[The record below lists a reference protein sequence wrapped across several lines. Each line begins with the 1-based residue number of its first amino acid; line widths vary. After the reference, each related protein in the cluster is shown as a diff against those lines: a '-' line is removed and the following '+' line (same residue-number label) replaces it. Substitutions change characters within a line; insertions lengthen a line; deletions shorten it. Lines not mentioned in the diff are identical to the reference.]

1 MKTNGIFYACAKEC
15 IALSIL
21 ALISSAPIW
30 AQVSFTSLKSTSFS
44 GQGKKY
50 TTGIKDY
57 YAISAISGTVIRQPQ
72 NSSVDLYTTQPLKS
86 VNAEVEV
93 IYVDKKDVGRDE
105 RLAEKNREAGIESR
119 DISFKPTSFTYPE
132 NSRMDIGIT
141 QYSADQLMLY
151 AKVLKQYAKKNG
163 FDTNYAFF
171 SNMGMRSNKKRFF
184 VVNLATMEVEQ
195 SGLVAHGRGQGPS
208 VYDKQYSN
216 EEGSKC
222 TSLGRYKI
230 YGKYK
235 GGYGEA
241 YKMAGLDS
249 SNKNAYSRNIVL
261 HAMGCIPDKDGVMPA
276 CVSEGC
282 PAVSPQFL
290 SSLGKIIDS
299 RKKPLLLWIFDSNLE
314 EAVVEERLTK
324 NNTGSEITILNKP
337 HTCAIHINSHDDQD
351 IQ

>member
-1 MKTNGIFYACAKEC
+1 MKTNGIICARTKEC
-15 IALSIL
+15 IALLVFAFL
-21 ALISSAPIW
+21 ASSPVL
-30 AQVSFTSLKSTSFS
+30 AQVNFASVKSNLYS
-44 GQGKKY
+44 GQEKKY
-50 TTGIKDY
+50 TTAIKDY
-57 YAISAISGTVIRQPQ
+57 YTVSGEPGRRPHTF
-72 NSSVDLYTTQPLKS
+72 SVDLVTTPSSKGVGTEDEIRFPAGKE
-86 VNAEVEV
+86 VNKE
-93 IYVDKKDVGRDE
+93 D
-105 RLAEKNREAGIESR
+105 RLGGKNKELEIESR

-141 QYSADQLMLY
+141 QYSADQLILY

-184 VVNLATMEVEQ
+184 VINLATMEIEQ

-216 EEGSKC
+216 QEGSKC

-282 PAVSPQFL
+282 PAVSTQFL
-290 SSLGKIIDS
+290 LSLGKIIDS

-314 EAVVEERLTK
+314 EAVVEDRLAK
-324 NNTGSEITILNKP
+324 NKPGSETAIFNKH
-337 HTCAIHINSHDDQD
+337 HTCAIHINSHDEQG

>member
-1 MKTNGIFYACAKEC
+1 MKTNGIIYARVKQC

-21 ALISSAPIW
+21 VLTTSAPVL
-30 AQVSFTSLKSTSFS
+30 AQGSFASIKSNLYS
-44 GQGKKY
+44 GQEKKY
-50 TTGIKDY
+50 TTGIKDD
-57 YAISAISGTVIRQPQ
+57 YAVTGAASHKPPTVLADLFTTPASKVAGTEDETIYIDR
-72 NSSVDLYTTQPLKS
+72 KS
-86 VNAEVEV
+86 VN
-93 IYVDKKDVGRDE
+93 KDD
-105 RLAEKNREAGIESR
+105 RLAEKNKEAEIDSR

-141 QYSADQLMLY
+141 QYSADQLILY
-151 AKVLKQYAKKNG
+151 AKVLKLYAKKNG

-184 VVNLATMEVEQ
+184 VINLATMEIEQ

-216 EEGSKC
+216 QEGSKC

-249 SNKNAYSRNIVL
+249 SNKNAYTRNIVL
-261 HAMGCIPDKDGVMPA
+261 HAMGCIPDRDGVMPA

-290 SSLGKIIDS
+290 SSIGKIIDS
-299 RKKPLLLWIFDSNLE
+299 RKKPVLLWIFDSNLE

-324 NNTGSEITILNKP
+324 NKTGSEIAILNKH
-337 HTCAIHINSHDDQD
+337 HTCAIHMNSHDDQG

>member
-1 MKTNGIFYACAKEC
+1 MKTNGITYAFAKEC

-21 ALISSAPIW
+21 ALFTAVPVL
-30 AQVSFTSLKSTSFS
+30 AQVNFALPKNTSFS
-44 GQGKKY
+44 GQEKKY

-57 YAISAISGTVIRQPQ
+57 YAVSNHQPQ
-72 NSSVDLYTTQPLKS
+72 TISVDLFTSSPAKNYSTEEEID
-86 VNAEVEV
+86 NA
-93 IYVDKKDVGRDE
+93 DKKEVTNIVRP
-105 RLAEKNREAGIESR
+105 AEKNKEAEIESM
-119 DISFKPTSFTYPE
+119 DISFKPTSFIYPE
-132 NSRMDIGIT
+132 NSRVDIGVT
-141 QYSADQLMLY
+141 QYSADQLILY

-163 FDTNYAFF
+163 FDTNFAFF

-184 VVNLATMEVEQ
+184 VINLATMQIEQ

-216 EEGSKC
+216 QEGSKC

-230 YGKYK
+230 FGKYK

-249 SNKNAYSRNIVL
+249 TNKNAYSRNIVL

-282 PAVSPQFL
+282 PAVSTQFL
-290 SSLGKIIDS
+290 LSLGKIIDS
-299 RKKPLLLWIFDSNLE
+299 RKKPVLLWIFDSNLE
-314 EAVVEERLTK
+314 EAVVEDRSAK
-324 NNTGSEITILNKP
+324 NKSENNISNKH

>member
-1 MKTNGIFYACAKEC
+1 MKTNGITYAFARKC

-21 ALISSAPIW
+21 AISSTVPVLS
-30 AQVSFTSLKSTSFS
+30 QVNFASLKSNSFS
-44 GQGKKY
+44 GQEKKY
-50 TTGIKDY
+50 STGIRDY
-57 YAISAISGTVIRQPQ
+57 YAVSSPVIRQP
-72 NSSVDLYTTQPLKS
+72 YTTSADLFTSPEAKILS
-86 VNAEVEV
+86 TEEVV
-93 IYVDKKDVGRDE
+93 YADKTEATINVRP
-105 RLAEKNREAGIESR
+105 AEKNKEADIESR

-132 NSRMDIGIT
+132 NSGRDIGIT
-141 QYSADQLMLY
+141 QYSADQLILY

-184 VVNLATMEVEQ
+184 VINLASMQIEQ

-216 EEGSKC
+216 QEGSKC

-230 YGKYK
+230 CKKYK

-241 YKMAGLDS
+241 YKMVGLDS
-249 SNKNAYSRNIVL
+249 TNKNAYSRNIVL
-261 HAMGCIPDKDGVMPA
+261 HAMGCIPDKDGIMPA

-282 PAVSPQFL
+282 PAVSTQFL

-299 RKKPLLLWIFDSNLE
+299 RKKPVLLWIFDSNLE
-314 EAVVEERLTK
+314 EAVVEERSAK
-324 NNTGSEITILNKP
+324 NKPGSENTILNKQ
-337 HTCAIHINSHDDQD
+337 HTCAIHIDRHDD
-351 IQ
+351 

>member
-1 MKTNGIFYACAKEC
+1 MKTNGIIYARAKEC

-21 ALISSAPIW
+21 TFITSAPVL
-30 AQVSFTSLKSTSFS
+30 AQVNFASIKSNLYS
-44 GQGKKY
+44 GQEKKY
-50 TTGIKDY
+50 TTAIKDY
-57 YAISAISGTVIRQPQ
+57 YAVSGAVSRKPYTV
-72 NSSVDLYTTQPLKS
+72 SVDLFMTPASKGVSIEDETSFPERKE
-86 VNAEVEV
+86 VNKE
-93 IYVDKKDVGRDE
+93 D
-105 RLAEKNREAGIESR
+105 RLAAKDKELEIESR

-141 QYSADQLMLY
+141 QYSADQLILY

-171 SNMGMRSNKKRFF
+171 SNMGMLSNKKRFF
-184 VVNLATMEVEQ
+184 VINLATMEIEQ

-216 EEGSKC
+216 QEGSKC

-230 YGKYK
+230 SNKYK

-241 YKMAGLDS
+241 YKMVGLDS
-249 SNKNAYSRNIVL
+249 TNKNAYSRNIVL
-261 HAMGCIPDKDGVMPA
+261 HSMGCIPDKDGVMPA

-282 PAVSPQFL
+282 PAVSTQFL

-299 RKKPLLLWIFDSNLE
+299 RKKPVLLWIFDSNLE
-314 EAVVEERLTK
+314 EAVVEDRAAKSKAETE
-324 NNTGSEITILNKP
+324 NIFNKH
-337 HTCAIHINSHDDQD
+337 HTCAIHFNSHDDQD